1 MSKINNL
8 HYFGGLFRV
17 LQISSNINYPVKEPD
32 FVLLLIVTPEK
43 ISTQS
48 SIIFK
53 FEYTTTD
60 YFGPIYLNCDF
71 VYPEYF
77 KRFLKSL

>member
-32 FVLLLIVTPEK
+32 IVLLLMVTPGK
-43 ISTQS
+43 ISTPENL
-48 SIIFK
+48 IF
-53 FEYTTTD
+53 
-60 YFGPIYLNCDF
+60 
-71 VYPEYF
+71 
-77 KRFLKSL
+77 